1 MKNDVDVE
9 LGEFQL
15 LVIFYSTEL
24 LTALL
29 ANIAVVSFHQP
40 NSIVALMMPNCN

>member
-15 LVIFYSTEL
+15 LEIFYSTEIL
-24 LTALL
+24 LWCLF
-29 ANIAVVSFHQP
+29 ISRIRW
-40 NSIVALMMPNCN
+40 SR